1 MKRFVVL
8 LVAASVL
15 LSGCVWDAE
24 RRLEEG
30 ALDEI
35 SNESFY
41 SVPDDVAAGEPG
53 EVLRSL
59 PILSAP
65 LGVDAWRIIYH
76 TTDVNGRD
84 VLSSAI
90 VAVPEGE
97 PPAGGTPIV
106 SWGHPTTG
114 AAQGCAPSVLIDPFL
129 MMTGLSEFIA
139 AGYAM
144 VATDYPGM
152 AVRGESSY
160 LIGVTEGNSMLD
172 AARAARTLSPGL
184 STDVVL
190 WGHSQGGQ
198 AALFAGQQAAAGY
211 APDLDVIAVA
221 AAAPAADL
229 SELMTDDIDYMEGV
243 TITAY
248 AFPSFE
254 AAYADRFTKDELT
267 AILTDDG
274 AAAVDELASICL
286 LTQGDRLHAVAK
298 PLIGNFVRSNP
309 ATTEPWQTLLAEN
322 SAGASAIG
330 VPVFIGQGLAD
341 TTVDPSS
348 TKSYVQH
355 LCSTG
360 ENVTFREFDGISHL
374 LAGSVSVPDVL
385 PWLRG
390 IREGSAPA
398 GSC

>member
-1 MKRFVVL
+1 VRRFVVL
-8 LVAASVL
+8 LLAASVL
-15 LSGCVWDAE
+15 LSGCLWNTE

-30 ALDEI
+30 ALDEM
-35 SNESFY
+35 SNEAFY
-41 SVPDDVAAGEPG
+41 SVPATEPAGKPG
-53 EVLRSL
+53 EIVRSL

-65 LGVDAWRIIYH
+65 LGADAWRVIYH
-76 TTDVNGRD
+76 TTDVNGED

-90 VAVPEGE
+90 VAVPEG
-97 PPAGGTPIV
+97 PSPTGGTPIV

-129 MMTGLSEFIA
+129 MMTGLSEYIA

-152 AVRGESSY
+152 AVRGDSSY
-160 LIGVTEGNSMLD
+160 LIGVTEGNAMLD
-172 AARAARTLSPGL
+172 AARAARALSPGL
-184 STDVVL
+184 GTDVVL

-211 APDLDVIAVA
+211 APDLDIVAVA

-229 SELMTDDIDYMEGV
+229 TELMTDDIDFMEGV
-243 TITAY
+243 TITSY
-248 AFPSFE
+248 AFPSYE
-254 AAYADRFTKDELT
+254 AAYADRYTKADLT
-267 AILTDDG
+267 AVLTDDG

-286 LTQGDRLHAVAK
+286 LTEGEHLHSVAK
-298 PLIGNFVRSNP
+298 PLIGNFVRTNP
-309 ATTEPWQTLLAEN
+309 ATTEPWQTLLKEN
-322 SAGASAIG
+322 SAGATPIT

-348 TKSYVQH
+348 TKSYVEH

-360 ENVTFREFDGISHL
+360 ENVTFREFDGVSHL
-374 LAGSVSVPDVL
+374 LAGSVSVVDVL

-390 IREGSAPA
+390 IRAGTTPA
-398 GSC
+398 GTC